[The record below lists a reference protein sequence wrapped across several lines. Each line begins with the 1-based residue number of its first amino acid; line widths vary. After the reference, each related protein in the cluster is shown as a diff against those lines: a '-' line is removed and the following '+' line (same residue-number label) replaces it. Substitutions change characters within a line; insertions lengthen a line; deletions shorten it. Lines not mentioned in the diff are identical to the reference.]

1 MVSEIFD
8 PKEWKE
14 VPGFNLTDVTYHRS
28 VNQGTVRIAFDRA
41 DCRNAFRPQTV
52 DELFR
57 TLEHAR
63 QTSDVGCILLT
74 GNGPSPKDGGWAFS
88 SGGDQRIRGKDGY
101 KYEGAEGAV
110 DPARLGR
117 LHILE
122 VQRLIRFR
130 PKVVIAVVPGWAV
143 GGGHSLH
150 VVCDMTLASQEHAL
164 FKQTD
169 PDVASFDSGYGSA
182 LLARQCGQK
191 RAREIFF
198 LGKNYKDIEKANRN
212 NKTAIFFGF
221 QNCSP
226 IEDDIN
232 LVEKVHEL
240 GCRFM
245 QLTYNNQSLLATGC
259 YEKIDSGVTNFGRE
273 VIKEMNKVG
282 IVIDMSHSAEKSTLD
297 AIEISEKPIA
307 ITHANPLF
315 WHPAKRNKSD
325 DLLKN
330 LSDSGGLLGLSLY
343 PHHLK
348 NNTNCTLESFCEM
361 VAKTA
366 EIMNVKNIGIGSD
379 LCLNQ
384 PDQVVEWMR
393 NGTWTKSRNYGEGS
407 KSKPGFPKQPD
418 WFKDA
423 RGFVNLEKGLKK
435 AGFSEIEI
443 NGILGNNWYNFYKN
457 I

>member
-1 MVSEIFD
+1 MKFKIDNLQYCKWSREVFEINR
-8 PKEWKE
+8 EA
-14 VPGFNLTDVTYHRS
+14 NLDAVHVTVVYHEDY
-28 VNQGTVRIAFDRA
+28 NEFLNEIKKW
-41 DCRNAFRPQTV
+41 
-52 DELFR
+52 E
-57 TLEHAR
+57 
-63 QTSDVGCILLT
+63 
-74 GNGPSPKDGGWAFS
+74 K
-88 SGGDQRIRGKDGY
+88 
-101 KYEGAEGAV
+101 
-110 DPARLGR
+110 
-117 LHILE
+117 
-122 VQRLIRFR
+122 
-130 PKVVIAVVPGWAV
+130 
-143 GGGHSLH
+143 
-150 VVCDMTLASQEHAL
+150 L
-164 FKQTD
+164 FKD
-169 PDVASFDSGYGSA
+169 NSD
-182 LLARQCGQK
+182 L
-191 RAREIFF
+191 IF